1 MENSNI
7 LKIYSTKFYAQYK
20 KITFHNKIVLIKES
34 SPYKI
39 EEIKEEK
46 KELKKQISSSEQKDY
61 QIFEIR
67 HMALKT
73 QKRITINGETKNWEK
88 IEDLEPRI
96 ISIDK
101 IVIKTS
107 YDEKFIEARKDAEKN
122 IRKYEIYKIIKEFI
136 NDVELKEKEKKELIH
151 TKNETKEIL
160 TETTEKKPF
169 NSTNSTDMKF
179 CEDIIKEKTITEF
192 DDGSEPKENIKEI
205 NRKKKIF

>member
-7 LKIYSTKFYAQYK
+7 LKVYSTKFYSQYK

-61 QIFEIR
+61 QIFEIQ
-67 HMALKT
+67 HLALKA

-107 YDEKFIEARKDAEKN
+107 YDEKFIEARKDGEKN

-136 NDVELKEKEKKELIH
+136 NDVELKEKEK
-151 TKNETKEIL
+151 
-160 TETTEKKPF
+160 
-169 NSTNSTDMKF
+169 
-179 CEDIIKEKTITEF
+179 
-192 DDGSEPKENIKEI
+192 
-205 NRKKKIF
+205 

>member
-1 MENSNI
+1 
-7 LKIYSTKFYAQYK
+7 
-20 KITFHNKIVLIKES
+20 
-34 SPYKI
+34 
-39 EEIKEEK
+39 
-46 KELKKQISSSEQKDY
+46 
-61 QIFEIR
+61 
-67 HMALKT
+67 MALKT